1 MLEMYSILFH
11 NNFIMSRKD
20 SQKNSRAQANLVSEA
35 KAWHQR
41 HAMAMRWPCDGHAM
55 VRWAEMGI
63 DACNAAFAMQR
74 VFSPG
79 ISGITKFFPLEW
91 SSWCGATKA
100 ELAKIHWRSI
110 ERST

>member
-1 MLEMYSILFH
+1 
-11 NNFIMSRKD
+11 
-20 SQKNSRAQANLVSEA
+20 
-35 KAWHQR
+35 
-41 HAMAMRWPCDGHAM
+41 
-55 VRWAEMGI
+55 MGI
-63 DACNAAFAMQR
+63 DAAFAMQR